1 MKISKPAKH
10 LDDTLREF
18 EKIKNMSVVNLIA
31 DEDTYSSKVSP
42 IRKFNDQ
49 CKLFLAVMAGMRL
62 AKRQFPS
69 KKTKG
74 EISASLR
81 EFFKFADREKIH
93 LGQAFKDW
101 MQEAASDAE
110 RNLLVADAVAPAA
123 GST

>member
-1 MKISKPAKH
+1 MQG
-10 LDDTLREF
+10 
-18 EKIKNMSVVNLIA
+18 V
-31 DEDTYSSKVSP
+31 
-42 IRKFNDQ
+42 
-49 CKLFLAVMAGMRL
+49 RL

-81 EFFKFADREKIH
+81 EFFKFADREKVH
-93 LGQAFKDW
+93 LGQAFRDW

-110 RNLLVADAVAPAA
+110 RQLLVADAAVPAA